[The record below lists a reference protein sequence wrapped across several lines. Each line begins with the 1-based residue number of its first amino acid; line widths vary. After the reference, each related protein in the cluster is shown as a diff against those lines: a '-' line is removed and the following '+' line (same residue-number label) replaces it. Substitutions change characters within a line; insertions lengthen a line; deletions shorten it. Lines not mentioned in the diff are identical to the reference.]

1 MSTAAPASTAAV
13 AEELVQLCR
22 EGRNL
27 EAIAK
32 LYSPTIVSI
41 EPVGNEAMPA
51 EMHGIDAVRGKNEWW
66 FDAFEV
72 NSAEV
77 QGPFVGEDQ
86 FAVRYDFDTTSKTTG
101 DRARMT
107 EMALYTVKDGKI
119 VHEQFYYNAP
129 GA

>member
-1 MSTAAPASTAAV
+1 MTTAAPASTTAV

-27 EAIAK
+27 DAIAK
-32 LYSPTIVSI
+32 LYSPTILSI
-41 EPVGNEAMPA
+41 EPVGNETKPA
-51 EMHGIDAVRGKNEWW
+51 EIRGIDAVREKNESW

-77 QGPFVGEDQ
+77 QGPFIGEDQ
-86 FAVRYDFDTTSKTTG
+86 FAVRYDFDTTSKATVSG
-101 DRARMT
+101 LAARRA
-107 EMALYTVKDGKI
+107 A
-119 VHEQFYYNAP
+119 A